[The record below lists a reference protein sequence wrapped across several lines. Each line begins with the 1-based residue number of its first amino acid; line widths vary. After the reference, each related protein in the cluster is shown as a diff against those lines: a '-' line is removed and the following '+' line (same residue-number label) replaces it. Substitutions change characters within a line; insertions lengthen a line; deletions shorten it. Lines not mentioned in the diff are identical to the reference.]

1 MKLAKSDVAVFIFT
15 FALAARIQGFPQT
28 DFTWLRWCD
37 ISGNQLNDF
46 FFSFKLSM
54 FNQKLDLVRFI
65 LSH

>member
-37 ISGNQLNDF
+37 IWQPTQLF